1 MVRKA
6 SLASGPDL
14 PEVLSHFD
22 IYDPGATRMLND
34 VLHHAQRQC
43 PVAHSDAHGGY
54 YLVAG
59 YDEAATVLGDDRRF
73 SSHGGKSIP
82 SSQVLDMPPLDCDP
96 PEHREYRRLLNRF
109 FSKAGLARH
118 EPAIRSIARSL
129 VEGFAADGHAEI
141 VHDFAGPLTGAT
153 LCRVILNLDD
163 PELMSQAQAR
173 VHRVDAENS
182 PEAWGDL
189 SGFLRKLI
197 SDYQPGGRDDV
208 LNAIMTGSV
217 QGRPLTEDEKLG
229 MVVVLFLGGLHTT
242 LAEIAC
248 IVHHLAVTP
257 GLEERLR
264 AAEWAQS
271 ELDEF
276 LRHDSVITAMARTV
290 TVDTE
295 LGGQPLKAGDRLLVH
310 YYGANHDARQFP
322 DPDALDFGRD
332 RNPHMA
338 FGLGIHRCIGSNL
351 ARLQI
356 RVAFD
361 ELLSRVHSIRLADGA
376 EPEFKSGPAR
386 YPAPLPVTWT
396 CEPR

>member
-1 MVRKA
+1 MA
-6 SLASGPDL
+6 SDAPLASGPGL

-22 IYDPGATRMLND
+22 IYDPRTSGMLND
-34 VLHHAQRQC
+34 VLHQAHRRC

-82 SSQVLDMPPLDCDP
+82 NRQMLDMPPLDSDP

-129 VEGFAADGHAEI
+129 IDGFAAGRRAEI
-141 VHDFAGPLTGAT
+141 VHDFAGPLTGAV

-163 PELMSQAQAR
+163 PELMAQAQAR
-173 VHRVDAENS
+173 VQRIGEENS
-182 PEAWGDL
+182 PGAWGEL
-189 SGFLRKLI
+189 SGFLSKLI
-197 SDYQPGGRDDV
+197 RDYQPDGRDDV

-217 QGRPLTEDEKLG
+217 QGRPLTDDEKLG
-229 MVVVLFLGGLHTT
+229 MVIVLFLGGLDTT
-242 LAEIAC
+242 RAAIAC
-248 IVHHLAVTP
+248 IAGHLAVTP

-264 AAEWAQS
+264 STEWERS

-276 LRHDSVITAMARTV
+276 LRHDSVITALARTV

-310 YYGANHDARQFP
+310 YYGANHDPRQFP
-322 DPDALDFGRD
+322 NPDNLDFGRD

-351 ARLQI
+351 ARLQL

-361 ELLSRVHSIRLADGA
+361 ELLSRVHNIRLADGA
-376 EPEFKSGPAR
+376 ELEYTPGPAR
-386 YPAPLPVTWT
+386 HPATLPVVFDL
-396 CEPR
+396 R